1 MNEDVASFFTQLGL
15 SALSVLMLLFLA
27 LLFSAYVKIVTAL
40 GVLRVGLGHYSL
52 PSAFIC
58 SGLALVLTFFVM
70 YPTLRDSSAAVDR
83 VLRSRVGPISDTD
96 RASAL
101 NAGIAEWKGFLV
113 RHSAPEE
120 RLRFSELA
128 RKLDA
133 KATDAKGEKRED
145 KAQADA
151 ADSSWRIVAPAFLLT
166 ELKRA
171 FSVGITIFLPFL
183 VIDLVIVSAMVALG
197 TDRLS
202 PQLVAL
208 PLKLLLFVLVDGWG
222 IITTNLITGYMAP
235 IGG

>member
-1 MNEDVASFFTQLGL
+1 MNEDVVTFFTQLGL
-15 SALSVLMLLFLA
+15 SAVSVLMLLFLA
-27 LLFSAYVKIVTAL
+27 LLFSAFVKIVTAL

-58 SGLALVLTFFVM
+58 SGLAMVLTFFVM

-83 VLRSRVGPISDTD
+83 VLRSRVGPISDAD

-101 NAGIAEWKGFLV
+101 NAGIAEWKEFLL

-128 RKLDA
+128 KKLDS
-133 KATDAKGEKRED
+133 KAAETKGKDE
-145 KAQADA
+145 KAQAEVS
-151 ADSSWRIVAPAFLLT
+151 DSSWRIVAPAFLLS

-171 FSVGITIFLPFL
+171 FTVGIAIFLPFL
-183 VIDLVIVSAMVALG
+183 VIDLVIVSAMTALG
-197 TDRLS
+197 TDKLS
-202 PQLVAL
+202 PQVVAL

-222 IITTNLITGYMAP
+222 IITTNLVTGYMPA
-235 IGG
+235 IGS